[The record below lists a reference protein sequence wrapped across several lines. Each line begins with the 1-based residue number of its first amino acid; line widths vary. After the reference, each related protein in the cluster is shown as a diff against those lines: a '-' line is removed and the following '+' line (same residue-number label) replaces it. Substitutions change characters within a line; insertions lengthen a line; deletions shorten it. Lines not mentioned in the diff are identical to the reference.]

1 MLIPLTAMASEPSDT
16 TLMVNNR
23 QITVNDSA
31 GITSVTVYDKS
42 GGQLTRTYE
51 TCFADGQEVER
62 VYVTS
67 PFIPQMLGKNKRP
80 MESHYPFFFM
90 GYNLLA
96 EIGTLSASAEAR
108 LCTRA
113 TQSRGS
119 SASLW
124 RAWRSDLAAISP

>member
-1 MLIPLTAMASEPSDT
+1 MDIRKTLLPVMLIPLTAMASEPSDT

-67 PFIPQMLGKNKRP
+67 PFIPQMLGKNKRDP
-80 MESHYPFFFM
+80 
-90 GYNLLA
+90 A
-96 EIGTLSASAEAR
+96 CQR
-108 LCTRA
+108 
-113 TQSRGS
+113 
-119 SASLW
+119 
-124 RAWRSDLAAISP
+124 

>member
-1 MLIPLTAMASEPSDT
+1 MDIRKTLLPVMLIPLTAMASEPSDT

-62 VYVTS
+62 VYVT
-67 PFIPQMLGKNKRP
+67 
-80 MESHYPFFFM
+80 
-90 GYNLLA
+90 
-96 EIGTLSASAEAR
+96 
-108 LCTRA
+108 
-113 TQSRGS
+113 
-119 SASLW
+119 
-124 RAWRSDLAAISP
+124 